1 MTAMRQDAQEPSPKF
16 CRSKVDKTSQPP
28 PIHPSKGRNRG
39 RFVWYGCERMRQR
52 AGGEVELFSQPNRQ
66 KTVLVWCCGKF
77 GRAETGTKGDNI
89 KCDGNIEKGHRTAT
103 CQQSGCEPALPFML
117 VFASFYT
124 AVVLGPRLSSTR
136 TAAASRAGSR
146 MTPRETHSMVWAWER
161 DAWASVTPA
170 AAKWRREERIS
181 VNSRM

>member
-1 MTAMRQDAQEPSPKF
+1 MNQCEKAGIPPGLPHTPKTNRPQSTPQKGETGYGLFGMDVREYAREQGKPTAAHPLPLSPKST
-16 CRSKVDKTSQPP
+16 RTALVLRK
-28 PIHPSKGRNRG
+28 IWKGRNRRKRG
-39 RFVWYGCERMRQR
+39 
-52 AGGEVELFSQPNRQ
+52 
-66 KTVLVWCCGKF
+66 
-77 GRAETGTKGDNI
+77 NI

-103 CQQSGCEPALPFML
+103 CQQSGREPTLPFML
-117 VFASFYT
+117 VFASFY
-124 AVVLGPRLSSTR
+124 AAAVLGPRLSSTR

>member
-1 MTAMRQDAQEPSPKF
+1 MDVRECARERGAKLSCSPNQTAKRRCLFGAAENLEGQKQAQ
-16 CRSKVDKTSQPP
+16 
-28 PIHPSKGRNRG
+28 
-39 RFVWYGCERMRQR
+39 
-52 AGGEVELFSQPNRQ
+52 
-66 KTVLVWCCGKF
+66 
-77 GRAETGTKGDNI
+77 KGDNI

-117 VFASFYT
+117 VFASFYA

>member
-1 MTAMRQDAQEPSPKF
+1 MDVRECAR
-16 CRSKVDKTSQPP
+16 
-28 PIHPSKGRNRG
+28 
-39 RFVWYGCERMRQR
+39 ER
-52 AGGEVELFSQPNRQ
+52 GGEVELFSQPNSQ
-66 KTVLVWCCGKF
+66 KTVLVWHCGKF

-89 KCDGNIEKGHRTAT
+89 KRDGNIEKGCRTVT

-117 VFASFYT
+117 VFASFY
-124 AVVLGPRLSSTR
+124 AAAVLGPRLSSTR